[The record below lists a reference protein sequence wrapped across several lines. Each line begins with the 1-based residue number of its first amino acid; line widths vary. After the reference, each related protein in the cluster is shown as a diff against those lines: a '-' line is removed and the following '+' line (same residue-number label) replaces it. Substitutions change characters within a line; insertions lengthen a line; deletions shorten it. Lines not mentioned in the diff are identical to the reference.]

1 MEKMDRT
8 MTVMVTVMRVFVCVS
23 LYLCVYVGMCLYAGK
38 SQDKEVVRMAEK
50 GARKKFPP
58 CSRNCFRLFRPFDI
72 LFTPQDTLI
81 KCLLCKSRHHA
92 EPWGSPERTQS
103 NRRGDRDIC
112 GQGPDRG
119 KRGVPG
125 WGGYNIGPQSWNGV
139 PAGFQEASLGFS
151 LRDSEEVTCWKWE
164 EEGST
169 QRKQPP

>member
-1 MEKMDRT
+1 MVDYAILCVLPEILRYLDSSLSILFLILM
-8 MTVMVTVMRVFVCVS
+8 VMGEAVLVHGKDGKDDDSDGDGDACVCVS

-125 WGGYNIGPQSWNGV
+125 SGGAI
-139 PAGFQEASLGFS
+139 
-151 LRDSEEVTCWKWE
+151 
-164 EEGST
+164 
-169 QRKQPP
+169 